1 LENARQE
8 KKTRRKSLL
17 PYEKEIVE
25 AIQSH
30 VSLDDISNER
40 RKDDDDDNDDDNGS
54 YGSDSD
60 DGGDVVGNDQ

>member
-1 LENARQE
+1 
-8 KKTRRKSLL
+8 LL